1 MREINLSG
9 NGLLVG
15 GTSNRS
21 LGGHGEEKDGY
32 GSRGEGEGKGEREGE
47 EREREGEEK
56 GGFYEEDEIND
67 GRVLGESDVNS
78 FNSKE
83 EESIDHESGGRLVDD
98 EDFLYVNA
106 MKDLQRKSSAYMYN
120 DILNEN
126 RVKPSSSGDVEKG
139 DVENFAIEYQSDEN
153 GINVVPDH
161 HDVYAIESNSTLQDC
176 TKAPTARVP
185 SKADKERTGTDVNVA
200 RFSPKST
207 QQDHRKQQWNSPKSS
222 NETIQRRLSRAM
234 LTPSDKL
241 LNGTN
246 ADCYLRK
253 SAQEKYIKDISI
265 TASQKIEDQD
275 SIDAFE
281 ESKVVDTDTQEE
293 DVTYISNT
301 VSSNPEDKDTIDIFV
316 ESESVD
322 HDLVKAFS
330 FDDFEEESS
339 DDECFM
345 NEEMREHIIIQ
356 DVNLANTSDE
366 SLKKFDESYTAS
378 TEKMFNINVPQRIC
392 NEDSKVSLSFGTD
405 CSFLPDEDFVTADW
419 DEEAS

>member
-32 GSRGEGEGKGEREGE
+32 EGEGEREGE
-47 EREREGEEK
+47 REEK

-67 GRVLGESDVNS
+67 GRVLGESEVDS

-120 DILNEN
+120 DLLNEN
-126 RVKPSSSGDVEKG
+126 RVKPSSSGDVEKSE
-139 DVENFAIEYQSDEN
+139 VERFAIENQSDEN
-153 GINVVPDH
+153 GINVVADH

-176 TKAPTARVP
+176 RKAPTARVP
-185 SKADKERTGTDVNVA
+185 SKANKERTDVNVA

-207 QQDHRKQQWNSPKSS
+207 QQDHRKQQWKSPKSS

-234 LTPSDKL
+234 LTPSDTL
-241 LNGTN
+241 LNGIN

-275 SIDAFE
+275 SIHVFE

-345 NEEMREHIIIQ
+345 NEDMREHIIIQ
-356 DVNLANTSDE
+356 DDNLANTSDE
-366 SLKKFDESYTAS
+366 RLKKFDESYTAS
-378 TEKMFNINVPQRIC
+378 TEKMLNINVPQRIC
-392 NEDSKVSLSFGTD
+392 NEDSKVSLSFDTD
-405 CSFLPDEDFVTADW
+405 CSFLPDEDFVTANW